1 MFYLTGIVI
10 TFFLV
15 IILTSKKNKSEADKI
30 LALWLLFTGFHLILF
45 YLHFNNE
52 YLKFP
57 FLLGFEIPMP
67 LVQGPFLYL
76 YTSALTKQNRYKK
89 YNLLHFLSFVIAIIL
104 LIPFFELSF
113 EEKITIYKNEG
124 RGYEQLLSFL
134 YVAIVLSGILYAL
147 MSLQKLSQHRK
158 NITKQF
164 SFTEKINLR
173 WLTYLILGSSVIWTV
188 VIFCDDEYIFSTV
201 VLYLFFI
208 GYFGIKQVGIFT
220 NKSISETNET
230 KNLVL
235 ETISAENQS
244 EKIKY
249 EKSGLG
255 ETELKALQGKLTQL
269 MEDEKLYK
277 NAELTLAELSHKLN
291 VHPNILS
298 QVINSAEG
306 KNFYDYINYQR
317 VEEFK
322 KIILDPEN
330 QKFTLLSLAFECGFN
345 SKTAFNRN
353 FKKATGL
360 SPSEYLK

>member
-1 MFYLTGIVI
+1 MLYLTGIII

-30 LALWLLFTGFHLILF
+30 LTVWLLFTGIHLILF

-76 YTSALTKQNRYKK
+76 YTSSLTSQNRYKK
-89 YNLLHFLSFVIAIIL
+89 YNLFHFVPFLIAIML
-104 LIPFFELSF
+104 LIPFFGLSF
-113 EEKITIYKNEG
+113 EEKITVYKNEG
-124 RGYEQLLSFL
+124 KDYEKLLSGL
-134 YVAIVLSGILYAL
+134 YIAIVLSGISYAL
-147 MSLQKLSQHRK
+147 LSLQKLSQHRK
-158 NITKQF
+158 NITEQF

-173 WLTYLILGSSVIWTV
+173 WLSYLILGSGIIWV
-188 VIFCDDEYIFSTV
+188 VVLFFDDEYVFSTV

-220 NKSISETNET
+220 NKPILENNTAET
-230 KNLVL
+230 LAL
-235 ETISAENQS
+235 EKTSAENQS

-255 ETELKALQGKLTQL
+255 DIELLSIHGKLTQL

-277 NAELTLAELSHKLN
+277 NAELTLAELAQKLN
-291 VHPNILS
+291 IHPNILS
-298 QVINSAEG
+298 QVINSAEQ

>member
-57 FLLGFEIPMP
+57 FLLGLEIPMP

-113 EEKITIYKNEG
+113 EEKITVYKNEG

-158 NITKQF
+158 NITEQF

-173 WLTYLILGSSVIWTV
+173 WLTYLILGSSVIWIV

-255 ETELKALQGKLTQL
+255 DTELKALHGKLTQL

-277 NAELTLAELSHKLN
+277 NAELTLAELSQKLN